1 MCVQNLSKFQTV
13 ILGGNTFINDF
24 ALCRPGMEDA
34 EAIGVSI
41 NGIKVADWAE
51 AEFLKKI
58 RVERRVYFCFQARGI
73 FVLLLF
79 AAIFVFVFNHQVEVQ
94 SIAAS
99 ELQQVTKRTN
109 ASDKIREHALKH
121 EKEVEQISE

>member
-1 MCVQNLSKFQTV
+1 
-13 ILGGNTFINDF
+13 
-24 ALCRPGMEDA
+24 
-34 EAIGVSI
+34 VSV

-58 RVERRVYFCFQARGI
+58 RVERRVYFRFQARGI

-94 SIAAS
+94 SIAAA
-99 ELQQVTKRTN
+99 ELQQVTKRPI
-109 ASDKIREHALKH
+109 ASDKLREHALKH
-121 EKEVEQISE
+121 EKEVEQINE

>member
-1 MCVQNLSKFQTV
+1 
-13 ILGGNTFINDF
+13 
-24 ALCRPGMEDA
+24 MEDA
-34 EAIGVSI
+34 KAIGVSV

-58 RVERRVYFCFQARGI
+58 RVERRVHFFANVRGI

-79 AAIFVFVFNHQVEVQ
+79 AAIFVFIFNHQVQVQ
-94 SIAAS
+94 SIASA
-99 ELQQVTKRTN
+99 ELQQVTKRPT

-121 EKEVEQISE
+121 EKEVEQINE